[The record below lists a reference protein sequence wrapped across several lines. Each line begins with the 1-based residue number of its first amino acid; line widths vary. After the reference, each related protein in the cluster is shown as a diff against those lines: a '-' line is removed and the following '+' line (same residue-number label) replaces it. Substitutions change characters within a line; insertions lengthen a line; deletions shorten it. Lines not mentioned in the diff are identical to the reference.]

1 MRTRTDTHFRIP
13 KIKERAAA
21 ALLYLQLNGPANLV
35 SVSHAINQPY
45 PRTRYALVTLRQDGL
60 AHVKAFDRVVGVDKI
75 PRFVAQFCAG
85 EGPSAVLPRVELR
98 DADGGL
104 DFVSTQHLQPLYVVW
119 EQTRTPDYSIDEL
132 GNAVEEQA

>member
-1 MRTRTDTHFRIP
+1 MRIRTDTHFRIP
-13 KIKERAAA
+13 KIRERAAA

-35 SVSHAINQPY
+35 SVSRAINQPY

-60 AHVKAFDRVVGVDKI
+60 AYVKAFDRVVGVDKI

-85 EGPSAVLPRVELR
+85 EGVSAVLPRVELR

-104 DFVSTQHLQPLYVVW
+104 DFLSTLHLQPLYSVW
-119 EQTRTPDYSIDEL
+119 GKTRTPDYIVNED
-132 GNAVEEQA
+132 GNAVEGQA